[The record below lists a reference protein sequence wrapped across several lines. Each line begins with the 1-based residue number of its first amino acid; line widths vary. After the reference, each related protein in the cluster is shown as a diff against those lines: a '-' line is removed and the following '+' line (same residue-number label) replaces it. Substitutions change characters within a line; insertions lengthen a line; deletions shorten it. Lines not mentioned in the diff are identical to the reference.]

1 MLPKVILIDI
11 IPPNVSPAESLAR
24 LNELERLVDT
34 YGGFVVVRKV
44 QRKQVPNYRTYIGTG
59 KVEEILQAAL
69 ELKASYII
77 VNNQMKPEQLY
88 NLEKEFTDKH
98 QIKVWDKIDL
108 ILAIFAKHAVTREAK
123 LQIEMARL
131 RHFGPRISKMGV
143 ELMRQGAGIGTRGK
157 GETNIEI
164 MKRHIRLR
172 EQNVKDE
179 LKKVEKNQ
187 ESQRQKR
194 HDHGFRTVAIV
205 GYTNAGK
212 SQLLNALTKKEV
224 KIKDELF
231 ATLDS
236 RIGKLFLPDSR
247 TMCLVSDTIG
257 FIRDLPPQL
266 INAFH
271 STLSETIHADLILHV
286 IDIDDL
292 DMEWKI
298 KVVHDVLH
306 TLGCGHKKVLYVFN
320 KIDVM
325 QFDHRAELAEKHR
338 HYEPV
343 FVSAKEKLNLDELK
357 SKIAH
362 HLFPLEVKKIALE
375 SSMMLQ

>member
-1 MLPKVILIDI
+1 MLPKVILVDI
-11 IPPNVSPAESLAR
+11 IPPQVTPEDSLAR

-34 YGGFVVVRKV
+34 YGGFVVIRKI
-44 QRKQVPNYRTYIGTG
+44 QRKQMPNYRTYIGTG
-59 KVEEILQAAL
+59 KVEEILKTAL
-69 ELKASYII
+69 ELKASYLI

-108 ILAIFAKHAVTREAK
+108 ILAIFAKHAVTKEAK
-123 LQIEMARL
+123 LQIELAKL

-172 EQNVKDE
+172 ERGVRNE
-179 LKKVEKNQ
+179 LEKVEQSQ
-187 ESQRQKR
+187 ESQRKKR

-212 SQLLNALTKKEV
+212 SQLLKSLTKKEV
-224 KIKDELF
+224 KVKDELF

-236 RIGKLFLPDSR
+236 RIGKLYLPAAR
-247 TMCLVSDTIG
+247 TECLVSDTIG

-266 INAFH
+266 IDAFH
-271 STLSETIHADLILHV
+271 STLSETVHADLILHV

-298 KVVHDVLH
+298 KVVHEVLN
-306 TLGCGHKKVLYVFN
+306 TLKCGGKKIVYVFN
-320 KIDVM
+320 KIDLL
-325 QFDHRAELAEKHR
+325 QLDR
-338 HYEPV
+338 HEDLERRFALYDPV
-343 FVSAKEKLNLDELK
+343 FVSAKDKTNLDELK
-357 SKIAH
+357 GKIAKI
-362 HLFPLEVKKIALE
+362 LFPLEVKKALE
-375 SSMMLQ
+375 NSMALQ